1 MAEEGTK
8 VPLFVPS
15 SERTGIIPDGFQ
27 FILDQLAEQQEGYG
41 TWLIQMHKQLAE
53 DPALLHMLSDA
64 DRRLMYVRALDET
77 RKQTAT
83 VTKKA
88 AVKSEKKVKE
98 TATEQVVLDAFKD
111 F

>member
-1 MAEEGTK
+1 
-8 VPLFVPS
+8 
-15 SERTGIIPDGFQ
+15 
-27 FILDQLAEQQEGYG
+27 
-41 TWLIQMHKQLAE
+41 MHKQLAE
-53 DPALLHMLSDA
+53 DPALLHILSDA

-88 AVKSEKKVKE
+88 SAKSEKATKAI
-98 TATEQVVLDAFKD
+98 ATEQVVLDAFKD